1 MSTIDI
7 KALIGG
13 VMFFDV
19 FVLAF
24 SLGIDAFFVAL
35 GLSMAAKKGYK
46 NTLIFSGLAGFF
58 QFFMPVLGFFMTYFL
73 SMSYLSFIQSID
85 HFLVF
90 IVFVYLAY
98 KLYSE
103 EVSSQN
109 QSITFLSFI
118 VLAFA
123 TSIDALGAGLMI
135 FSMGYG
141 IWQSAIFI
149 GIVTLCMCFCS
160 LLVGYF
166 FKGLN
171 PKILKIVG
179 ACLLL
184 FLGIKAL
191 FSHIVEG
198 I

>member
-1 MSTIDI
+1 
-7 KALIGG
+7 
-13 VMFFDV
+13 MFFDV

-35 GLSMAAKKGYK
+35 GLSMVAKKGYK

-73 SMSYLSFIQSID
+73 SMYYLSLIQSID

-103 EVSSQN
+103 DVSSQN

-166 FKGLN
+166 FKELN